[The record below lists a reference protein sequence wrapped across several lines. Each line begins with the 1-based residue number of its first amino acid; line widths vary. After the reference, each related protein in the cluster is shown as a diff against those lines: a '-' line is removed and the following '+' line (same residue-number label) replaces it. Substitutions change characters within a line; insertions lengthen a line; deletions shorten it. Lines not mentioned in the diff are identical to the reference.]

1 MLNAQSKKIVMV
13 YMTVHEQALSA
24 SIHSFYYILM
34 SHLENITTNHSQQ
47 SFFLTLIDTYLH
59 VQRKE

>member
-1 MLNAQSKKIVMV
+1 MVNAQSKKIVMV

-24 SIHSFYYILM
+24 SIHSFYCILM